1 MSGQRNDDAQGHAFI
16 SYARED
22 RRRVDRLQG
31 ILESA
36 GIRVWRDTANIWPGQ
51 DWKIE
56 IRKAI
61 LTGSLA
67 FIACFSEN
75 TELKDSSYQNEEL
88 ILAVEQMRRRPPG
101 VAWLIPVRFAECN
114 VPAFDLGAG
123 RTLDSLQRIDL
134 FDSSWEGAVP
144 RLVGAVVR
152 ITGTKSQ
159 TVTDRT
165 IQEQL
170 DSRRDRADPFETPD
184 LSEQNKAQK
193 LGSLLEHLLATP
205 LVPSAELTSPA
216 TWTESNALRENERK
230 IRDVLKILDDA
241 EQTPDLLEVD
251 ISDVLARGGVEID
264 THKGEIVTLATYLY
278 LIARECR
285 DTVRNIAKYL
295 RAAGWTQTSADPFQQ
310 AFENLV
316 DVWAVYKSVFRDLQD
331 ARWRNES
338 SYAQVQIGTAR
349 RRYIKALEMYDI
361 QVLVALQYCND
372 DTMRPV

>member
-165 IQEQL
+165 IQEQF